1 MVWGYESIIFFSKN
15 RTWGL
20 FQDFSTSKKANEDGQ
35 GRYGKECDWWSLGVC
50 IYEMLYGETPFYA
63 ESLVETY
70 GKIMSHKDR
79 LFFPVY
85 EEFHV
90 SNHAQS
96 SGSKSPFLVWEKVAI
111 LGQIFSGGNFNKIF
125 FLVRIRWKLKIT
137 FSILMTIKINL
148 LKALLNHFPSR

>member
-1 MVWGYESIIFFSKN
+1 
-15 RTWGL
+15 
-20 FQDFSTSKKANEDGQ
+20 
-35 GRYGKECDWWSLGVC
+35 
-50 IYEMLYGETPFYA
+50 MLYGETPFYA

-96 SGSKSPFLVWEKVAI
+96 LIKALICDKEDR
-111 LGQIFSGGNFNKIF
+111 LGQRGIAEFKSHPFFADLDWENIHNIEAPQARLSARFRFCNFFANFLMQIFELFGQPREKYLI
-125 FLVRIRWKLKIT
+125 
-137 FSILMTIKINL
+137 
-148 LKALLNHFPSR
+148 